1 MTATKLTKAQAGK
14 LGGLARARA
23 LTPEQRER
31 IAYRASQANLAKNG
45 REQVVRASHMRWGRL
60 TKTENA
66 TGRTAALSQ
75 TNEGVS

>member
-1 MTATKLTKAQAGK
+1 MTATKLTKSQAGK

-45 REQVVRASHMRWGRL
+45 REQMVRASHMRWGRL
-60 TKTENA
+60 TKENA
-66 TGRTAALSQ
+66 PRGGEALSH
-75 TNEGVS
+75 TDRGVGS